1 MCTSDKLNLT
11 NRDRAKLVTYFL
23 LQVLLI
29 QLEKTPY
36 QAADIHQL
44 TSTNY
49 LPVEYAERL
58 PKYRAKLR
66 ILNNLQDIPEE
77 DLILIIKMNSET
89 VPHKIKKALTTLPIY
104 KDRLKIILLFYHQIE
119 AETVEAFLQELSS
132 FQLLNVI
139 GVFKSD
145 ETVKAITY
153 NPFFKTVNVCEDMQC
168 LSAKYFNLNR
178 YPIVISME
186 QRFGGW

>member
-1 MCTSDKLNLT
+1 MN
-11 NRDRAKLVTYFL
+11 FL
-23 LQVLLI
+23 FKVLLI
-29 QLEKTPY
+29 QFEKSPY
-36 QAADIHQL
+36 QDSDIHQF

-49 LPVEYAERL
+49 LPIEYADRVL
-58 PKYRAKLR
+58 KYRAKLR
-66 ILNNLQDIPEE
+66 LKNNFEDIPEE
-77 DLILIIKMNSET
+77 DLILIIKMYSET
-89 VPHKIKKALTTLPIY
+89 VPDKIKNALTTLPIY

-119 AETVEAFLQELSS
+119 AETVEVLLQELSS

-139 GVFKSD
+139 GVFKPD